1 MSWVTSNLP
10 PSTLNFWIQ
19 KRELRLCIIMELKIK
34 MRFQKI
40 FCPVVSIQGRGGKS
54 LRGNE
59 NRTPLVSVNMFI
71 TCMNALMS
79 LQSLSL
85 CEGFTASL
93 TRKGSFARM
102 NQLKERNANK
112 CILSCSWHVHA
123 GSTGGLQGNRYN
135 ENRDPAM

>member
-1 MSWVTSNLP
+1 
-10 PSTLNFWIQ
+10 
-19 KRELRLCIIMELKIK
+19 
-34 MRFQKI
+34 
-40 FCPVVSIQGRGGKS
+40 
-54 LRGNE
+54 
-59 NRTPLVSVNMFI
+59 MFI

-93 TRKGSFARM
+93 TCKGSFARM

-135 ENRDPAM
+135 ENRDPAMKTGVPCNENRFFHVRIDLQGVSCRHYRVWVYSAGL

>member
-1 MSWVTSNLP
+1 M
-10 PSTLNFWIQ
+10 
-19 KRELRLCIIMELKIK
+19 
-34 MRFQKI
+34 
-40 FCPVVSIQGRGGKS
+40 G
-54 LRGNE
+54 GNE
-59 NRTPLVSVNMFI
+59 NVTPLLSLNMFI

-112 CILSCSWHVHA
+112 NCLLRCFAAYLSALPCPGLVCSA
-123 GSTGGLQGNRYN
+123 L
-135 ENRDPAM
+135 